1 MLSVKI
7 CVELIRTFKF
17 TKNKILEIF
26 LHIHYLEFS
35 KQFPEIDKNKL
46 IGQKKV

>member
-26 LHIHYLEFS
+26 AYSLSRIFETI
-35 KQFPEIDKNKL
+35 EIDKNKL